1 MADSSLISR
10 AEQIRTE
17 TGAGKNTPERVGSLL
32 VDMCKQDEAVKSA
45 AKGYT
50 VTK

>member
-17 TGAGKNTPERVGSLL
+17 TGEDNI
-32 VDMCKQDEAVKSA
+32 SA
-45 AKGYT
+45 LTAKGYT